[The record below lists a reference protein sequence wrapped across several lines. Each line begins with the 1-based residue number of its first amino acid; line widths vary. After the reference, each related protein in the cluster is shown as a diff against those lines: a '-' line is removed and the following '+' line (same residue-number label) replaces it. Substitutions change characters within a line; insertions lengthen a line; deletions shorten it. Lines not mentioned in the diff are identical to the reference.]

1 MGICVKL
8 SIFFQVG
15 ASSIFLI
22 MDSTDF
28 PPMSTL
34 PCYFDY
40 AATTPVD
47 DRVIQAMVTCL
58 GREGTFGNPASSS
71 HGYGNQARQA
81 VELARR
87 QVAELVGCGAES
99 IIWTSGATESNNLAI
114 KGIAQRA
121 TGSRRHLIT
130 SRIEHKA
137 VVDTVSQLEQA
148 GFPVTWLEPDHQG
161 LIHPEAVRQALR
173 ADTLLV
179 SLMMVNNEL
188 GTLTDIAAIGELVR
202 AHGAIFHVDAAQG
215 AGKLAIDLNTLAV
228 DLMSFSAHKIYGP
241 KGIGALYVGERARPL
256 LEAQIHGG
264 GHEQGFRSGTLATH
278 QIVGM
283 GSAYAL
289 ASAEMIDEVQRITEL
304 SAQLRQGL
312 LQLPGVSLNGDPLQ
326 RVPHT
331 LNICVD
337 KAGFNA
343 LSLSGDIA
351 VSSTSACNSAS
362 SGASHV
368 LLALG
373 LTQAQAGSS
382 LRLSLG
388 RYTQAADVEKAIAVI
403 AQRLSTQ
410 AATFW

>member
-1 MGICVKL
+1 
-8 SIFFQVG
+8 
-15 ASSIFLI
+15 
-22 MDSTDF
+22 
-28 PPMSTL
+28 MSTL
-34 PCYFDY
+34 LCYFDY

-71 HGYGNQARQA
+71 HAYGTQARQA

-87 QVAELVGCGAES
+87 QVGELVGTNADS
-99 IIWTSGATESNNLAI
+99 VIWTSGATESNNLAI
-114 KGIAQRA
+114 KGIASGA
-121 TGSRRHLIT
+121 KGPRRHLIT

-137 VVDTVSQLEQA
+137 VVDTVRQLEQA
-148 GFPVTWLEPDHQG
+148 GYPVTWLEPDSQG
-161 LIHPEAVRQALR
+161 LIQPEAVRQALR
-173 ADTLLV
+173 DDTLLV
-179 SLMMVNNEL
+179 SLMLVNNEL
-188 GTLTDIAAIGELVR
+188 GTVTDIATIGQLVR
-202 AHGAIFHVDAAQG
+202 DRGALFHVDAAQG
-215 AGKLAIDLNTLAV
+215 AGKLAIDLSTLPV
-228 DLMSFSAHKIYGP
+228 DLMSFSAHKTYGP

-256 LEAQIHGG
+256 LEAQMHGG

-283 GSAYAL
+283 GAAFAL
-289 ASAEMIDEVQRITEL
+289 ASAEMAEELHRISTL
-304 SAQLRQGL
+304 SAQLRDGL
-312 LQLPGVSLNGDPLQ
+312 LALPGISLNGDPQQ

-337 KAGFNA
+337 RPGFNA
-343 LSLSGDIA
+343 MSLSSELA

-373 LTQAQAGSS
+373 LSQAQASSS

-388 RYTQAADVEKAIAVI
+388 RYTQAADVEKALAVI
-403 AQRLSTQ
+403 ASRLSVQ
-410 AATFW
+410 SATFW

>member
-1 MGICVKL
+1 
-8 SIFFQVG
+8 
-15 ASSIFLI
+15 
-22 MDSTDF
+22 
-28 PPMSTL
+28 MSTL

-87 QVAELVGCGAES
+87 QVAELVGCSAES

-114 KGIAQRA
+114 KGIAQSA
-121 TGSRRHLIT
+121 TRSRRHLIT

-148 GFPVTWLEPDHQG
+148 GFPVTWLEPDRQG
-161 LIHPEAVRQALR
+161 LIQPDAVRQALR
-173 ADTLLV
+173 EDTLLV

-202 AHGAIFHVDAAQG
+202 EHGAIFHVDAAQG
-215 AGKLAIDLNTLAV
+215 AGKLAIDLNALSV

-289 ASAEMIDEVQRITEL
+289 ASAEMVDEVQRISEL

-343 LSLSGDIA
+343 LSLAGDIA

-410 AATFW
+410 ATPFW

>member
-1 MGICVKL
+1 
-8 SIFFQVG
+8 
-15 ASSIFLI
+15 
-22 MDSTDF
+22 
-28 PPMSTL
+28 MSTL

-71 HGYGNQARQA
+71 HAYGTQARQA
-81 VELARR
+81 VESARR
-87 QVAELVGCGAES
+87 QVGELVGTDAES
-99 IIWTSGATESNNLAI
+99 LIWTSGATESNNLAI
-114 KGIAQRA
+114 KGIALGA
-121 TGSRRHLIT
+121 KGSRRHLIT

-137 VVDTVSQLEQA
+137 VVDTVRQLEQA
-148 GFPVTWLEPDHQG
+148 GYPVTWLEPDRQG
-161 LIHPEAVRQALR
+161 LIQPEAVRQALR
-173 ADTLLV
+173 EDTLLV
-179 SLMMVNNEL
+179 SLMLVNNEL
-188 GTLTDIAAIGELVR
+188 GTVTDIASIGQLVR
-202 AHGAIFHVDAAQG
+202 DQGALFHVDAAQG
-215 AGKLAIDLNTLAV
+215 AGKLAIDLNTLPV
-228 DLMSFSAHKIYGP
+228 DLMSFSAHKTYGP
-241 KGIGALYVGERARPL
+241 KGIGALFVGERARPL

-283 GSAYAL
+283 GAAYAL
-289 ASAEMIDEVQRITEL
+289 ASAEMAEELQRISTL
-304 SAQLRQGL
+304 SAQLRDGL
-312 LQLPGVSLNGDPLQ
+312 LALPGVSLNGDPDQ

-337 KAGFNA
+337 SPGFNA
-343 LSLSGDIA
+343 MSLSSELA

-368 LLALG
+368 LLAMG
-373 LTQAQAGSS
+373 LNQAQAGSS

-403 AQRLSTQ
+403 AGRLS
-410 AATFW
+410 APSATFW